1 MIQMS
6 GRSSGVTLAMAV
18 SIGWGLFLLELVALG
33 WWIARHH
40 R

>member
-1 MIQMS
+1 M
-6 GRSSGVTLAMAV
+6 TLAMAV
-18 SIGWGLFLLELVALG
+18 SIAWGVFLLELAILG

>member
-1 MIQMS
+1 
-6 GRSSGVTLAMAV
+6 VTLAMAV
-18 SIGWGLFLLELVALG
+18 TIGWAVFLLEIVLLG

>member
-1 MIQMS
+1 M
-6 GRSSGVTLAMAV
+6 TLAVAV
-18 SIGWGLFLLELVALG
+18 SIGWGVLLLELVALG

>member
-1 MIQMS
+1 M
-6 GRSSGVTLAMAV
+6 TLGMAV
-18 SIGWGLFLLELVALG
+18 AIGWGVFLAEIALLG

>member
-1 MIQMS
+1 MS
-6 GRSSGVTLAMAV
+6 LATAV
-18 SIGWGLFLLELVALG
+18 SIAWGVFLLELTLLG